1 MITRLA
7 PTPSGFLHEGNI
19 YNFLI
24 NWLWA
29 RANGGKVWLRIDDA
43 DVQRKR
49 PEYVEDIFIVL
60 EWMGLYWDI
69 GPEGPDA
76 LESVWSQTHRRP
88 IYESLLSKLAE
99 KNQLYA
105 CTCSRTQMKSARQ
118 PCLCYEQSLPLNT
131 HEAAWKMKM
140 DDTAVVSIPNEKN
153 AAIDT
158 RLSLFDF
165 VVRKKDLWPAY
176 AITSLADDMEFGVTH
191 IARGLDLLES
201 TARQFHIARQLPD
214 TTFTSVH
221 CWHHD
226 LLLDDT
232 QEKIS
237 KSAGFQSQSIIN
249 TTTPELIVERFVAW
263 LGADPNTYR
272 TLKDL
277 QRYSLFQLS

>member
-49 PEYVEDIFIVL
+49 PEYVEDIFKVL
-60 EWMGLYWDI
+60 EWMGLDWDI

-76 LESVWSQTHRRP
+76 LERAWSQLHRRP
-88 IYESLLSKLAE
+88 LYENLLSTLLE
-99 KNQLYA
+99 KKHLYA
-105 CTCSRTQMKSARQ
+105 CVCSRIQLKTAQQTCR
-118 PCLCYEQSLPLNT
+118 CYKLSLPLHT
-131 HEAAWKMKM
+131 YGAAWKMKI
-140 DDTAVVSIPNEKN
+140 DTDAIITISNEKN
-153 AAIDT
+153 RAIDT
-158 RLSLFDF
+158 CQPLSDF
-165 VVRKKDLWPAY
+165 TVRKKDGWPAY
-176 AITSLADDMEFGVTH
+176 AITSLADDMQFGVTH

-201 TARQFHIARQLPD
+201 TARQLHIARQLPD
-214 TTFTSVH
+214 LSFTSVH
-221 CWHHD
+221 CWHHV

-237 KSAGFQSQSIIN
+237 KSAGYQSQSIIN
-249 TTTPELIVERFVAW
+249 TTTPELIVERFVRW
-263 LGADPNTYR
+263 LGVDPITYR

-277 QRYSLFQLS
+277 HQHPIFQIS